1 MPGGHEEFAP
11 LLGQEFLALELSGPG
26 IVSDRRNRSK
36 SAVAQIS
43 QNFLSLHG
51 FSKQQRSQTP
61 KHSGRVVVWEVH
73 GTRRENSEMFCLTWR
88 QCLAAMLS
96 ASALMVLA
104 SPARAQRERG
114 ELQIEVKDP
123 QGRSTA
129 ATGEIVSESNQ
140 VKKEFAIGAD
150 GKYLAQELAFGVYR
164 LTVSAEGF
172 AAWTGLLE
180 VRSEVPVRIAVVLG
194 MAPVNTKVEVTD
206 AATLLDP
213 SETGTIYSLSGE
225 TLREHEAAQQ
235 GRDLSDAVNDQP
247 GWLYEANGA
256 LHPRGSEYQVQYV
269 LDGMPLTQN
278 RSTAFAAPLDAG
290 DVESMRVMTAGYAA
304 EYGRKLGGVIELMTE
319 KNPPVG
325 LHGRFETGGGSFD
338 SVSSAGEIG
347 YSSGKN
353 HFEASGQGFHSG
365 RYLDPP
371 VLDNFTNAGN
381 GNSLSVAYERDFSER
396 DRLRFTI
403 SRSDAHHTVPNERI
417 QQTAGQ
423 RQDAD
428 NTEVSGQIYY
438 RHISSQN
445 LLWSFSGSTRDASA
459 LLHSNNFATPIIV
472 AQDRGYR
479 EGYVRGDVAGH
490 AGHHDWKAGADSLF
504 TPVRES
510 LFYQIMDSS
519 QFDPGTALQFAFSAR
534 KWDVEPAFYVQD
546 NFHRGSWNVSAGLR
560 FDHYGFVVSE
570 SAWSPRIGVSR
581 YIDRWKMLLHVSY
594 DRVFQTPAMENLLL
608 ASSPEV
614 DSLNPDVLRLPVRPS
629 RGNYFEG
636 GVTQALFGHLRLDAN
651 VFRRNFR
658 NFSDDDALL
667 DTGIS
672 FPIAFD
678 KARIFGEEVRLAA
691 TEWGRFSGFLSYSNQ
706 SAVAQG
712 PITGGLLLGSDN
724 SSTLADNS
732 KFAVTQ
738 DQRNT
743 VRARVRAQ
751 ATKRVWA
758 ALSAE
763 YGSGLPVELDD
774 PANIDLNFL
783 LAQFGP
789 EILAHVNLDRGRV
802 RPNFSLGAAAGVQLY
817 RKESRSL
824 NIQVEA
830 NNLPDRVNVLNFAGL
845 FSGTAV
851 AAPRSASARLRF
863 NF

>member
-1 MPGGHEEFAP
+1 MQNRAQILKCTGRSRRLFPAVILFAGA
-11 LLGQEFLALELSGPG
+11 LLALAG
-26 IVSDRRNRSK
+26 K
-36 SAVAQIS
+36 
-43 QNFLSLHG
+43 
-51 FSKQQRSQTP
+51 
-61 KHSGRVVVWEVH
+61 
-73 GTRRENSEMFCLTWR
+73 
-88 QCLAAMLS
+88 
-96 ASALMVLA
+96 
-104 SPARAQRERG
+104 ARAQRERG
-114 ELQIEVKDP
+114 ELQMEIRDP

-129 ATGEIVSESNQ
+129 ANGELVSESNQ
-140 VKKEFAIGAD
+140 VKKEFAIGTD
-150 GKYLAQELAFGVYR
+150 GRYLAQELAFGVYR

-172 AAWTGLLE
+172 VPWTGLLE
-180 VRSEVPVRIAVVLG
+180 VRSEVPVRVTVVLG
-194 MAPVNTKVEVTD
+194 MAALNTKVEVTD

-278 RSTAFAAPLDAG
+278 RSPAFAPPLDAG
-290 DVESMRVMTAGYAA
+290 DVESMRVITAGYAA
-304 EYGRKLGGVIELMTE
+304 EYGRKLGGIIELMTE
-319 KNPPVG
+319 KNPPAG
-325 LHGRFETGGGSFD
+325 WHGRFETGGGSFD
-338 SVSSAGEIG
+338 SVSGAGEIAH
-347 YSSGKN
+347 SSGKN

-371 VLDNFTNAGN
+371 VLENFTNSGN
-381 GNSLSVAYERDFSER
+381 GNSVSAAYERDFSER

-403 SRSDAHHTVPNERI
+403 SRSQARHSVPNERI
-417 QQTAGQ
+417 QQSAGQ
-423 RQDAD
+423 RQDAN

-438 RHISSQN
+438 QHISSQN
-445 LLWSFSGSTRDASA
+445 LLWSFSGSVRDARA
-459 LLHSNNFATPIIV
+459 ELRSNDLATPIDV
-472 AQDRGYR
+472 SQDRGYR
-479 EGYVRGDVAGH
+479 EGYVRADIAGH
-490 AGHHDWKAGADSLF
+490 TGHHDWKAGVDALF

-510 LFYQIMDSS
+510 LVYQITDPS
-519 QFDPGTALQFAFSAR
+519 QFDPGAALQFAFSAR
-534 KWDVEPAFYVQD
+534 KWDAEPAFYIQD
-546 NFHRGSWNVSAGLR
+546 NLRGGKWNVSFGLR

-581 YIDRWKMLLHVSY
+581 YIERWKMLLHASY
-594 DRVFQTPAMENLLL
+594 DRIFQTPAMENLPL

-614 DSLNPDVLRLPVRPS
+614 DSLNPEVLRLAVRPS

-636 GVTQALFGHLRLDAN
+636 GITQALFGNLRLDAN

-658 NFSDDDALL
+658 NFADDDLLL

-678 KARIFGEEVRLAA
+678 KARIFGEEVRLAV
-691 TEWGRFSGFLSYSNQ
+691 TEWGGFSGFLSYSNQ

-712 PITGGLLLGSDN
+712 PITGGLLLGTDSSSALSDN
-724 SSTLADNS
+724 SR
-732 KFAVTQ
+732 FAVTQ

-758 ALSAE
+758 AVSAE
-763 YGSGLPVELDD
+763 YGSGLPVELND
-774 PANIDLNFL
+774 PANIDMNL
-783 LAQFGP
+783 LLTQYGP
-789 EILAHVNLDRGRV
+789 EILARVNLDRGRV
-802 RPNFSLGAAAGVQLY
+802 RPNFSLGAVAGMELY
-817 RKESRSL
+817 RKQTRSL
-824 NIQVEA
+824 DMQVEG
-830 NNLPDRVNVLNFAGL
+830 NNLTDRVNVLNFAGL